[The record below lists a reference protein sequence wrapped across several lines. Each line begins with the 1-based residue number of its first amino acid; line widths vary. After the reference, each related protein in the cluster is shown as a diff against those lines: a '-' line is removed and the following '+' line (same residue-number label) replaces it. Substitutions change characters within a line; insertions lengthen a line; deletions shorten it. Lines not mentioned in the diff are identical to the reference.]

1 VSTTPSPLEHARPPA
16 QAHPDLH
23 PDAWATRPT
32 LLEVSG
38 VSVSFGG
45 VQAVADATLQVPEG
59 SICALIGPNGA
70 GKTTLFAVVSGF
82 QRPDAGWVRFH
93 GSDITAM
100 PPHRVCRRGIGR
112 TFQIVQPFAGQSVL
126 ENIAVGS
133 HLHRAS
139 RREALEHAR
148 QVADRLGL
156 GPVVDRDAAALPI
169 AQRKRLELAKALA
182 TGPRLLLLDEVLA
195 GLNPAEIDTI
205 VPLVHGLRDDG
216 ITILM
221 IEHVMQAVMSL
232 AEDVFVLSGGRII
245 AHGSPEVVTRD
256 DGVIEA
262 YLGQGAARKLRERG
276 VG

>member
-1 VSTTPSPLEHARPPA
+1 MSADLASHGVVTTSTAGPAARA
-16 QAHPDLH
+16 
-23 PDAWATRPT
+23 

-38 VSVSFGG
+38 VSVAFGG
-45 VQAVADATLQVPEG
+45 VQAVADASLQVVDG
-59 SICALIGPNGA
+59 AICALIGPNGA
-70 GKTTLFAVVSGF
+70 GKTTLFSVVSGF
-82 QRPDAGWVRFH
+82 QRLDGGWVRFA
-93 GSDITAM
+93 GNDITGM
-100 PPHRVCRRGIGR
+100 PPHRVCRLGIGR

-139 RREALEHAR
+139 RREALAHAR
-148 QVADRLGL
+148 QVGERLGL
-156 GPVVDRDAAALPI
+156 GPVLDRDAAALPI

-205 VPLVHGLRDDG
+205 VPLVKGLRDDG

-232 AEDVFVLSGGRII
+232 AEDVYVLSGGRII
-245 AHGSPEVVTRD
+245 AHGTPEAVTRD
-256 DGVIEA
+256 EAVIEA
-262 YLGQGAARKLRERG
+262 YLGQGAARKLRERAAR
-276 VG
+276 